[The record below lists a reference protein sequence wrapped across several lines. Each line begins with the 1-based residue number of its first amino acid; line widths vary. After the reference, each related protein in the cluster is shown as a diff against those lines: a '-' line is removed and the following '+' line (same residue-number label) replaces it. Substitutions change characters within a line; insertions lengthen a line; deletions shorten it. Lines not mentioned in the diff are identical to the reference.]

1 MADFSFPTLPAV
13 TPPPQTSLG
22 DMLNI
27 ARGAQ
32 AYQQAQQVNPLELQA
47 KQMAVQQAQQINPLA
62 LQQQQAQTTGAQQTA
77 ELGGINLDVAKQ
89 KNQERLALQEA
100 TTRGDFLGSDGKLDL
115 NKFNATAPKI
125 APLTWAEQGQTLST
139 LAKAQTDASSAK
151 QNLTTEQRQ
160 MISQR
165 FSILGRLGVQ
175 DKNQYIKEMDV
186 MKQENPDNPDL
197 IKLLDSYKTI
207 WQNTMQSGPD
217 LPSKAISG
225 AQTLLTPAQQ
235 QTAFAPQAGTL
246 STGEQIF
253 PTVTT
258 PSVGGMLPRIQ
269 MGAQPLTDVGLPPT
283 TEVIDPV
290 TGQKRLLGP
299 ASQRGGAQLTTG
311 LGPAQTSLLSAGAST
326 MATDLSATIK
336 DAADA
341 PSRVA
346 IFQNIKK
353 FAPDSFTG
361 VGGQRKELAAG
372 ILNAVGISAYEAE
385 KVSTEELAKNS
396 ALLALAGGNTDAAR
410 ALAEV
415 ATPNKK
421 LNEKAILAIAD
432 QMIGIENMKVAK
444 ANYLTPA
451 QNDATQY
458 GQRKLQFDQ
467 IADPRIFQEMTAQDV
482 GKLKAS
488 MSAAEQA
495 ELTRK
500 IRLARQMGII
510 K

>member
-1 MADFSFPTLPAV
+1 MADLNL
-13 TPPPQTSLG
+13 TPVAGQIKPVQGASLG
-22 DMLNI
+22 DMINM

-32 AYQQAQQVNPLELQA
+32 AYQQAQQINPIELQTAQQQLSRLQQLTPQEIIRATAEANVAKGTEAPRITSSEQAAQTATVGTESAKLDFANKQVNAVAGRLTSLINNPL
-47 KQMAVQQAQQINPLA
+47 II
-62 LQQQQAQTTGAQQTA
+62 TA
-77 ELGGINLDVAKQ
+77 EQNPQAVDSAKLMDVVRKYGEEQASSLGIPKDKADQLLQPYLEQTKNPAGIRQ
-89 KNQERLALQEA
+89 
-100 TTRGDFLGSDGKLDL
+100 FLKDKL
-115 NKFNATAPKI
+115 
-125 APLTWAEQGQTLST
+125 LST
-139 LAKAQTDASSAK
+139 LDQGSRLTAMQPSGQGVNTGATGYTVQTG
-151 QNLTTEQRQ
+151 QFGPYVPGQ
-160 MISQR
+160 
-165 FSILGRLGVQ
+165 ILPG
-175 DKNQYIKEMDV
+175 
-186 MKQENPDNPDL
+186 
-197 IKLLDSYKTI
+197 
-207 WQNTMQSGPD
+207 
-217 LPSKAISG
+217 
-225 AQTLLTPAQQ
+225 
-235 QTAFAPQAGTL
+235 TAF
-246 STGEQIF
+246 EQQI
-253 PTVTT
+253 
-258 PSVGGMLPRIQ
+258 
-269 MGAQPLTDVGLPPT
+269 PPT
-283 TEVIDPV
+283 TEVISP
-290 TGQKRLLGP
+290 TGEKRLLGP
-299 ASQRGGAQLTTG
+299 MSQRGGAQLTTG
-311 LGPAQTSLLSAGAST
+311 LGPAQTSLLGAGATT

-372 ILNAVGISAYEAE
+372 ILNAIGIPAYEAE

-451 QNDATQY
+451 QNDSTQY

-482 GKLKAS
+482 AKLKAS
-488 MSAAEQA
+488 MSTAEQA

>member
-1 MADFSFPTLPAV
+1 MADLSF
-13 TPPPQTSLG
+13 TPVAGQIKPVQGASLA
-22 DMLNI
+22 DMVNI

-32 AYQQAQQVNPLELQA
+32 QYQQA
-47 KQMAVQQAQQINPLA
+47 AQLNPLA
-62 LQQQQAQTTGAQQTA
+62 LQQQQQATRTGEIALGVEEQKDKERNNLQTFFSDPNNFQT
-77 ELGGINLDVAKQ
+77 EGRIDIDKINAVV
-89 KNQERLALQEA
+89 
-100 TTRGDFLGSDGKLDL
+100 
-115 NKFNATAPKI
+115 PKI
-125 APLTWAEQGQTLST
+125 APLTGADVINKYST
-139 LAKAQTDASSAK
+139 LGKAQTEAISAK
-151 QNLTTEQRQ
+151 QNLTQDQRN
-160 MISQR
+160 MIGSR
-165 FSILGRLGVQ
+165 FAILGRLGIQ
-175 DKNQYIKEMDV
+175 DKNAYIAEMDLL
-186 MKQENPDNPDL
+186 KKENPDNKDL
-197 IKLLDSYKTI
+197 ARLLDAYKVTWNEI
-207 WQNTMQSGPD
+207 PSGPD
-217 LPSKAISG
+217 LPSKAIAG

-258 PSVGGMLPRIQ
+258 PAVGGMLPRIQ
-269 MGAQPLTDVGLPPT
+269 MGTQPLADVGLPPT
-283 TEVIDPV
+283 TEVIDPA

-299 ASQRGGAQLTTG
+299 ASQRGGAPLTTG
-311 LGPAQTSLLSAGAST
+311 LGPAQTALLGAGGT
-326 MATDLSATIK
+326 TIATDLATTVK
-336 DAADA
+336 DAAEA

-372 ILNAVGISAYEAE
+372 ILNAIGIPAYEAE

-432 QMIGIENMKVAK
+432 QMIGIENMKVAR

-482 GKLKAS
+482 AKLKAS

-510 K
+510 R

>member
-1 MADFSFPTLPAV
+1 MADLSV
-13 TPPPQTSLG
+13 TPVAAGIKPVQGMSLG
-22 DMLNI
+22 DMINV

-32 AYQQAQQVNPLELQA
+32 AYQQAE
-47 KQMAVQQAQQINPLA
+47 QINPLA
-62 LQQQQAQTTGAQQTA
+62 LQQQQQAARTGQIQLGVVEQSDKERQNMQKFFADPNNFQTDGRID
-77 ELGGINLDVAKQ
+77 LDKINAAVPA
-89 KNQERLALQEA
+89 
-100 TTRGDFLGSDGKLDL
+100 
-115 NKFNATAPKI
+115 I
-125 APLTWAEQGQTLST
+125 APLTGADYISKYSTLST
-139 LAKAQTDASSAK
+139 AQTEGLKAK
-151 QNLTTEQRQ
+151 QNLTQEQRQ
-160 MISQR
+160 LVASTLGL
-165 FSILGRLGVQ
+165 LGRAGVNDPKIINSELQ
-175 DKNQYIKEMDV
+175 NLVLQNPNNSDLKNLVEKSYIPVFSQMPSGP
-186 MKQENPDNPDL
+186 QLPDAL
-197 IKLLDSYKTI
+197 IKAS
-207 WQNTMQSGPD
+207 Q
-217 LPSKAISG
+217 AI
-225 AQTLLTPAQQ
+225 LTPTQQ
-235 QTAFAPQAGTL
+235 QTSFAPQAGTI

-258 PSVGGMLPRIQ
+258 PAVGGMLPRIQ
-269 MGAQPLTDVGLPPT
+269 MGAQPLADIGLPPT
-283 TEVIDPV
+283 TEVIDPA

-299 ASQRGGAQLTTG
+299 ASQRGGAPLTTG
-311 LGPAQTSLLSAGAST
+311 LGPAQTSLLTAGGAT
-326 MATDLSATIK
+326 IGTDLQTTVK
-336 DAADA
+336 EAADA

-372 ILNAVGISAYEAE
+372 ILNAVGIPAYEQE
-385 KVSTEELAKNS
+385 KVNTEELAKNS

-410 ALAEV
+410 ALAEI

-432 QMIGIENMKVAK
+432 QMIGIENMKIARG
-444 ANYLTPA
+444 NYLTPV

-482 GKLKAS
+482 AKLKAS

-500 IRLARQMGII
+500 IRLARQMGIVR
-510 K
+510 

>member
-1 MADFSFPTLPAV
+1 MADLSL
-13 TPPPQTSLG
+13 TPVAGQIKPVQGASLG
-22 DMLNI
+22 DMINL

-32 AYQQAQQVNPLELQA
+32 AYQQAQQINPIELQTAQQQLSRLQQLTPEEVTRAKAEANVAKGTEAPRITSSEQAAQTATVGTESAKLDFANKQVNAVAGRLTSLINNPL
-47 KQMAVQQAQQINPLA
+47 II
-62 LQQQQAQTTGAQQTA
+62 TA
-77 ELGGINLDVAKQ
+77 EQNPQAVDSAKLMDVVRKYGEEQASSLGIPKDKADQLLQPYLEQTKNPAGIRQ
-89 KNQERLALQEA
+89 
-100 TTRGDFLGSDGKLDL
+100 FLKDKL
-115 NKFNATAPKI
+115 
-125 APLTWAEQGQTLST
+125 LST
-139 LAKAQTDASSAK
+139 LDQGSRLSAMQPSGQGVNTGATGYTVQTG
-151 QNLTTEQRQ
+151 QFGPYVPGQ
-160 MISQR
+160 
-165 FSILGRLGVQ
+165 ILPG
-175 DKNQYIKEMDV
+175 
-186 MKQENPDNPDL
+186 
-197 IKLLDSYKTI
+197 
-207 WQNTMQSGPD
+207 
-217 LPSKAISG
+217 
-225 AQTLLTPAQQ
+225 
-235 QTAFAPQAGTL
+235 TAF
-246 STGEQIF
+246 EQQ
-253 PTVTT
+253 V
-258 PSVGGMLPRIQ
+258 
-269 MGAQPLTDVGLPPT
+269 PPT
-283 TEVIDPV
+283 TEVVSP
-290 TGQKRLLGP
+290 TGEKRLLGP
-299 ASQRGGAQLTTG
+299 MSQRGGAQLTTG
-311 LGPAQTSLLSAGAST
+311 LGPAQTSLLGAGATT

-372 ILNAVGISAYEAE
+372 ILNAIGIPAYEAE

-421 LNEKAILAIAD
+421 LNEKAILAISD

-451 QNDATQY
+451 QNDSTQY

-482 GKLKAS
+482 AKLKAS

>member
-1 MADFSFPTLPAV
+1 MADLSL
-13 TPPPQTSLG
+13 TPVSTQIKPVQGASIG
-22 DMLNI
+22 DMINL

-32 AYQQAQQVNPLELQA
+32 QYQQATQINPLELQQ
-47 KQMAVQQAQQINPLA
+47 KQQE
-62 LQQQQAQTTGAQQTA
+62 TRTG
-77 ELGGINLDVAKQ
+77 EINLSVAEQANIERANMQ
-89 KNQERLALQEA
+89 KFFADPNNFQTDNRI
-100 TTRGDFLGSDGKLDL
+100 DLDKI
-115 NKFNATAPKI
+115 NRVVPSI
-125 APLTWAEQGQTLST
+125 APLTGADYITKFTTLGN
-139 LAKAQTDASSAK
+139 AQTTAEKATSELGQDDRALIA
-151 QNLTTEQRQ
+151 NP
-160 MISQR
+160 I
-165 FSILGRLGVQ
+165 SILGRAGVT
-175 DKNQYIKEMDV
+175 DPKAYAKVIKETIEQNKKNPRLMALGNSYLTQLEFADP
-186 MKQENPDNPDL
+186 KQLPDIAIRASQN
-197 IKLLDSYKTI
+197 LLS
-207 WQNTMQSGPD
+207 S
-217 LPSKAISG
+217 
-225 AQTLLTPAQQ
+225 AQA
-235 QTAFAPQAGTL
+235 QTAFNPQVGTL
-246 STGEQIF
+246 NTGEQIF

-258 PSVGGMLPRIQ
+258 PAVGGMLPRIQ
-269 MGAQPLTDVGLPPT
+269 MGAQPLADVGLPPT
-283 TEVIDPV
+283 TEVVLP
-290 TGQKRLLGP
+290 TGEKRLLGP
-299 ASQRGGAQLTTG
+299 ASQRGGTQLTTG
-311 LGPAQTSLLSAGAST
+311 LGPAQTSLLGASATT

-372 ILNAVGISAYEAE
+372 ILNAIGIPAYEAE

-451 QNDATQY
+451 QNDSTQY

-482 GKLKAS
+482 AKLKAS
-488 MSAAEQA
+488 MSTAEQA

>member
-1 MADFSFPTLPAV
+1 MADLSL
-13 TPPPQTSLG
+13 TPVAGQIKPVQGASLG
-22 DMLNI
+22 DMINM

-32 AYQQAQQVNPLELQA
+32 QYQQAA
-47 KQMAVQQAQQINPLA
+47 QINPIELQTA
-62 LQQQQAQTTGAQQTA
+62 QQQLSRLQQLTPQEVIRATAEANVAKGTETPRITSSEQAAQTATVGTESAKLDFANKQVNAVAGRLTSLINNPLIITA
-77 ELGGINLDVAKQ
+77 EQNPQAVDSAKLMDVVRKYGEEQASSLRIPKDKADQLLQPYLEQTKNPAGIRQ
-89 KNQERLALQEA
+89 
-100 TTRGDFLGSDGKLDL
+100 FLKDKL
-115 NKFNATAPKI
+115 
-125 APLTWAEQGQTLST
+125 LST
-139 LAKAQTDASSAK
+139 LDQGSRLTAMQPSGQGVNTGAGGYTVQTG
-151 QNLTTEQRQ
+151 Q
-160 MISQR
+160 
-165 FSILGRLGVQ
+165 F
-175 DKNQYIKEMDV
+175 
-186 MKQENPDNPDL
+186 
-197 IKLLDSYKTI
+197 
-207 WQNTMQSGPD
+207 GPYVPGQV
-217 LPSKAISG
+217 LPG
-225 AQTLLTPAQQ
+225 
-235 QTAFAPQAGTL
+235 TAF
-246 STGEQIF
+246 EQQI
-253 PTVTT
+253 
-258 PSVGGMLPRIQ
+258 
-269 MGAQPLTDVGLPPT
+269 PPT
-283 TEVIDPV
+283 TEIVLP
-290 TGQKRLLGP
+290 TGEKRLLGP
-299 ASQRGGAQLTTG
+299 PSQRGGAQLTTG
-311 LGPAQTSLLSAGAST
+311 LGPAQTSLLGAGAT
-326 MATDLSATIK
+326 TIATDLSATIK

-372 ILNAVGISAYEAE
+372 ILNAIGIPAYEAE

-451 QNDATQY
+451 QNDSTQY

-482 GKLKAS
+482 AKLKAS
-488 MSAAEQA
+488 MSTAEQA

>member
-1 MADFSFPTLPAV
+1 MADLSL
-13 TPPPQTSLG
+13 TPVAGQIKPVQGASLG
-22 DMLNI
+22 DMINM

-32 AYQQAQQVNPLELQA
+32 QYQQAA
-47 KQMAVQQAQQINPLA
+47 QINPIELQTA
-62 LQQQQAQTTGAQQTA
+62 QQQLSRLQQLTPQEVIRATAEANVAKGTEAPRITSSEQAAQTATVGTESAKLDFANKQVNAVAGRLTSLINNPLIITA
-77 ELGGINLDVAKQ
+77 EQNPQAVDSAKLMDVVRKYGEEQASSLGIPKDKADQLLQPYLEQTKNPAGIRQ
-89 KNQERLALQEA
+89 
-100 TTRGDFLGSDGKLDL
+100 FLKDKL
-115 NKFNATAPKI
+115 
-125 APLTWAEQGQTLST
+125 LST
-139 LAKAQTDASSAK
+139 LDQGSRLTAMQPSGQGVNTGATGYTVQTG
-151 QNLTTEQRQ
+151 QFGPYVPGQ
-160 MISQR
+160 
-165 FSILGRLGVQ
+165 ILPG
-175 DKNQYIKEMDV
+175 
-186 MKQENPDNPDL
+186 
-197 IKLLDSYKTI
+197 
-207 WQNTMQSGPD
+207 
-217 LPSKAISG
+217 
-225 AQTLLTPAQQ
+225 
-235 QTAFAPQAGTL
+235 TAF
-246 STGEQIF
+246 EQQ
-253 PTVTT
+253 V
-258 PSVGGMLPRIQ
+258 
-269 MGAQPLTDVGLPPT
+269 PPT
-283 TEVIDPV
+283 TEVISP
-290 TGQKRLLGP
+290 TGEKRLLGP
-299 ASQRGGAQLTTG
+299 MSQRGGAQLTTG
-311 LGPAQTSLLSAGAST
+311 LGPAQTSLLGAGATT

-372 ILNAVGISAYEAE
+372 ILNAIGIPAYEAE

-451 QNDATQY
+451 QNDSTQY

-482 GKLKAS
+482 AKLKAS
-488 MSAAEQA
+488 MSTAEQA

>member
-1 MADFSFPTLPAV
+1 MADLSI
-13 TPPPQTSLG
+13 TPVAGQIKPVQGASLA
-22 DMLNI
+22 DMMNI

-32 AYQQAQQVNPLELQA
+32 AYQQAA
-47 KQMAVQQAQQINPLA
+47 QINPLA
-62 LQQQQAQTTGAQQTA
+62 LQQQQQATRTGEIALSV
-77 ELGGINLDVAKQ
+77 EEQ
-89 KNQERLALQEA
+89 KNKERNNMQ
-100 TTRGDFLGSDGKLDL
+100 TFFSDPNNFQTDGRIDLDKINKLVP
-115 NKFNATAPKI
+115 AI
-125 APLTWAEQGQTLST
+125 APLTGADYITKFTTLGN
-139 LAKAQTDASSAK
+139 AQTTAEKATLELGQADRELIA
-151 QNLTTEQRQ
+151 QP
-160 MISQR
+160 I
-165 FSILGRLGVQ
+165 SILGRAGVT
-175 DKNQYIKEMDV
+175 DPKAYAKVIKETIEQN
-186 MKQENPDNPDL
+186 KKNPRLAALGN
-197 IKLLDSYKTI
+197 SYLT
-207 WQNTMQSGPD
+207 QLEFAD
-217 LPSKAISG
+217 PSKLPDIAIRASQNLLSPAQ
-225 AQTLLTPAQQ
+225 AQTAL
-235 QTAFAPQAGTL
+235 APQVGTVN
-246 STGEQIF
+246 TGEQIF

-258 PSVGGMLPRIQ
+258 PAVGGMLPRIQ
-269 MGAQPLTDVGLPPT
+269 MGAQPLADIGLPPT
-283 TEVIDPV
+283 TEVIDPA

-299 ASQRGGAQLTTG
+299 ASQRGGAPLTTG
-311 LGPAQTSLLSAGAST
+311 LGPAQTSLLTAGGAT
-326 MATDLSATIK
+326 IGTDLQTTVK
-336 DAADA
+336 EGGEA
-341 PSRVA
+341 PGRIA

-372 ILNAVGISAYEAE
+372 ILNAIGIPAYEQE

-444 ANYLTPA
+444 ANYLTPV

-482 GKLKAS
+482 AKLKAS

-510 K
+510 R

>member
-1 MADFSFPTLPAV
+1 MADLSITPVATQIKPA
-13 TPPPQTSLG
+13 PSMSLG
-22 DMLNI
+22 DMINV

-32 AYQQAQQVNPLELQA
+32 QYQQAAQINPLELQQ
-47 KQMAVQQAQQINPLA
+47 K
-62 LQQQQAQTTGAQQTA
+62 QQTVRTGEIA
-77 ELGGINLDVAKQ
+77 LSVEEQKDKERNNLQTFFSDPKNFQTDGRIDIDKINAVV
-89 KNQERLALQEA
+89 
-100 TTRGDFLGSDGKLDL
+100 
-115 NKFNATAPKI
+115 PKI
-125 APLTWAEQGQTLST
+125 APLTGADAISKFST
-139 LAKAQTDASSAK
+139 LGKAQTEAISAK
-151 QNLTTEQRQ
+151 QNLTQDQRN
-160 MISQR
+160 MIGSR
-165 FSILGRLGVQ
+165 FAILGRLGIQ
-175 DKNQYIKEMDV
+175 DKNAYIAEMDLL
-186 MKQENPDNPDL
+186 KKENPDNKDL
-197 IKLLDSYKTI
+197 ARLLDAYKVTWSEI
-207 WQNTMQSGPD
+207 PSGPD
-217 LPSKAISG
+217 LPSKAIAG
-225 AQTLLTPAQQ
+225 AQTLLSPAQQ
-235 QTAFAPQAGTL
+235 QTAFSQQAGTL
-246 STGEQIF
+246 STGAQIF

-269 MGAQPLTDVGLPPT
+269 MGSQPLADVELPPT
-283 TEVIDPV
+283 TEVVSP
-290 TGQKRLLGP
+290 TGEKRLLGP
-299 ASQRGGAQLTTG
+299 ASQRGGTPLVTN
-311 LGPAQTSLLSAGAST
+311 LGPAQTALLGAGG
-326 MATDLSATIK
+326 ATISSDFATTVK
-336 DAADA
+336 EAAEA

-372 ILNAVGISAYEAE
+372 ILNAVGIPAYEAE
-385 KVSTEELAKNS
+385 KVNTEELAKNS

-410 ALAEV
+410 ALAEI

-432 QMIGIENMKVAK
+432 QMIGIENMKIARS
-444 ANYLTPA
+444 NYLTPA

-482 GKLKAS
+482 AKLKAS

-510 K
+510 R

>member
-1 MADFSFPTLPAV
+1 MV
-13 TPPPQTSLG
+13 
-22 DMLNI
+22 NI

-32 AYQQAQQVNPLELQA
+32 QYQQAAQV
-47 KQMAVQQAQQINPLA
+47 NPLA
-62 LQQQQAQTTGAQQTA
+62 LQQQQQATRTGEIALGVEEQKDKERNNLQTFFSDPNNFQT
-77 ELGGINLDVAKQ
+77 EGRIDLDKINAVV
-89 KNQERLALQEA
+89 
-100 TTRGDFLGSDGKLDL
+100 
-115 NKFNATAPKI
+115 PKI
-125 APLTWAEQGQTLST
+125 APLTGADAINKYST
-139 LAKAQTDASSAK
+139 LGKAQTEAISAK
-151 QNLTTEQRQ
+151 QNLTQDQRN
-160 MISQR
+160 MIGSR
-165 FSILGRLGVQ
+165 FAILGRLGVQ
-175 DKNQYIKEMDV
+175 DKNAYIAEMDLL
-186 MKQENPDNPDL
+186 KKENPDNKDL
-197 IKLLDSYKTI
+197 ARLIDAYKVT
-207 WQNTMQSGPD
+207 WTEMPSGPD
-217 LPSKAISG
+217 LPSKAIAG
-225 AQTLLTPAQQ
+225 AQTLLSPAQQ
-235 QTAFAPQAGTL
+235 QTAFTQQAGTL
-246 STGEQIF
+246 STGAQIF

-269 MGAQPLTDVGLPPT
+269 MGTQPLADVELPPT
-283 TEVIDPV
+283 TQVITP
-290 TGQKRLLGP
+290 TGETRLLGP
-299 ASQRGGAQLTTG
+299 ASQRGGAPLTTG
-311 LGPAQTSLLSAGAST
+311 LGPAQTALLGAT
-326 MATDLSATIK
+326 GATISSDLATTVK
-336 DAADA
+336 EGGEA
-341 PSRVA
+341 PGRIA

-372 ILNAVGISAYEAE
+372 ILNAIGIPAYEQE
-385 KVSTEELAKNS
+385 KVNTEELAKNS

-410 ALAEV
+410 ALAEI

-444 ANYLTPA
+444 ANYLTPV

-482 GKLKAS
+482 AKLKAS

-510 K
+510 R

>member
-1 MADFSFPTLPAV
+1 MADLSL
-13 TPPPQTSLG
+13 TPVAGQIKPVQGASLA
-22 DMLNI
+22 DMISL

-32 AYQQAQQVNPLELQA
+32 AYQQAQQINPIELETAQQQLSRLQQLTPEEVTRARAEANVAKGTEAPRITSSEQAAQTATVGTESAKLDFANKQVNAVAGRLTSLINNPL
-47 KQMAVQQAQQINPLA
+47 II
-62 LQQQQAQTTGAQQTA
+62 TA
-77 ELGGINLDVAKQ
+77 EQNPQAVDSAKLMDVVRKYGEEQASSLGIPKDKADQLLQPYLEQTKNPAGIRQ
-89 KNQERLALQEA
+89 
-100 TTRGDFLGSDGKLDL
+100 FLKDKL
-115 NKFNATAPKI
+115 
-125 APLTWAEQGQTLST
+125 LST
-139 LAKAQTDASSAK
+139 LDQGSRLTAMQPSGQGVNTGAGGYTVQTG
-151 QNLTTEQRQ
+151 Q
-160 MISQR
+160 
-165 FSILGRLGVQ
+165 F
-175 DKNQYIKEMDV
+175 
-186 MKQENPDNPDL
+186 
-197 IKLLDSYKTI
+197 
-207 WQNTMQSGPD
+207 GPYVPGQV
-217 LPSKAISG
+217 LPG
-225 AQTLLTPAQQ
+225 
-235 QTAFAPQAGTL
+235 TAF
-246 STGEQIF
+246 EQQI
-253 PTVTT
+253 
-258 PSVGGMLPRIQ
+258 
-269 MGAQPLTDVGLPPT
+269 PPT
-283 TEVIDPV
+283 TEIVLP
-290 TGQKRLLGP
+290 TGEKRLLGP
-299 ASQRGGAQLTTG
+299 PSQRGGAQLTTG
-311 LGPAQTSLLSAGAST
+311 LGPAQTSLLGAGAT
-326 MATDLSATIK
+326 TIATDLSATIK

-372 ILNAVGISAYEAE
+372 ILNAIGIPAYEAE

-451 QNDATQY
+451 QNDSTQY

-482 GKLKAS
+482 AKLKAS
-488 MSAAEQA
+488 MSTAEQA